1 MLNHPCYHVCTF
13 RSLGFVDVLV
23 AVFFQ
28 MLYNDRY
35 QQSCFVVAGS
45 AGNAIYFVLLSPLLK
60 VPCFLYS
67 NVYCTGYMFLFR
79 SISLDG
85 RPFVGTVM
93 LSFDA

>member
-1 MLNHPCYHVCTF
+1 MYVSMFVFFLVHVTLMF
-13 RSLGFVDVLV
+13 LV
-23 AVFFQ
+23 AVLFQ
-28 MLYNDRY
+28 MLYNVRY

-67 NVYCTGYMFLFR
+67 NVYCTSYMFLFR

-85 RPFVGTVM
+85 RPLLV
-93 LSFDA
+93 L